1 MVSLLRGM
9 PNLCTLHT
17 KNDSLIYS
25 RKCDDVQVQA
35 SGFDMEYWKLQNLDF
50 IYQLEEVTIKLT
62 KGSDGIE
69 FARYILEHAEALEKM
84 NLIYSPRQ
92 SDVIKKL
99 NESKIISDATLNF
112 RCHTDLPMNLFWNFL
127 LKRYSFFN
135 FDLYVNENYEKAI
148 FKIFT
153 LFLYL

>member
-1 MVSLLRGM
+1 
-9 PNLCTLHT
+9 
-17 KNDSLIYS
+17 
-25 RKCDDVQVQA
+25 
-35 SGFDMEYWKLQNLDF
+35 MEYWKLQNLDF

-112 RCHTDLPMNLFWNFL
+112 RCHTHLPMNLFWNFL

-135 FDLYVNENYEKAI
+135 FDLYVNQNYKKAI